1 MAPWARLKGV
11 ELQPSRSRVV
21 RHSFL
26 SRHGLLSAPTTLTS
40 LTTNHLLLATYFLL
54 RTACQVLQLFPEPS
68 LSLFAPPTRAISC
81 GNPETMQLVYRK
93 LQEVRVEYA
102 EQLTALALAKLAA
115 QPGAVPARP

>member
-11 ELQPSRSRVV
+11 ELQPSRSRV
-21 RHSFL
+21 
-26 SRHGLLSAPTTLTS
+26 
-40 LTTNHLLLATYFLL
+40 
-54 RTACQVLQLFPEPS
+54 VLQLFPEPS

-93 LQEVRVEYA
+93 LQEVRAEYA

-115 QPGAVPARP
+115 QPGAAPARP